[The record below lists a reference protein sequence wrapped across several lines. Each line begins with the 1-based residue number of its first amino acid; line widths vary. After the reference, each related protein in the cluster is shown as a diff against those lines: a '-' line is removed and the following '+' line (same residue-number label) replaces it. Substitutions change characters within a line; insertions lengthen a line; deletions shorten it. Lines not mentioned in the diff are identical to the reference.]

1 MMKAGAAESAP
12 LLQKLDETN
21 ETPKPGATDQLCVF
35 PRPFVCARASSPLG
49 RLRLRLCCMP
59 RRPPDAIAATAPLRR
74 RPKNLKLKL
83 GDYLE
88 YTPATGEPKNGAP
101 GKPRATRV
109 ERAPRP
115 KKVARAVSFLWV
127 FTFSPLRS
135 RGYGLFAAELR
146 GRFGAY
152 VGVPRARPR
161 SRQSLWPASR
171 PLDG

>member
-1 MMKAGAAESAP
+1 MRFYGVPS
-12 LLQKLDETN
+12 
-21 ETPKPGATDQLCVF
+21 
-35 PRPFVCARASSPLG
+35 
-49 RLRLRLCCMP
+49 
-59 RRPPDAIAATAPLRR
+59 DAIAATAPLRR

-101 GKPRATRV
+101 GKPRATKV